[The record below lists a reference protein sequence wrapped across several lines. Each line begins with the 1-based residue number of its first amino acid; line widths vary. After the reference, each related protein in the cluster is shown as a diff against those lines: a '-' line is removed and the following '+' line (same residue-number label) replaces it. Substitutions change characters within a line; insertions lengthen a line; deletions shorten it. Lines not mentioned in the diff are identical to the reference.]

1 MPVYAIGDIEV
12 TDAAGYARYME
23 AVPEIVEKYGGKY
36 LVRGGEAHPL
46 EGDWK
51 PHRIVV
57 LEFPDKPSLMRFYEA
72 HDFAALK
79 AQRQAVSHSRMIA
92 VEGIEEALP
101 DP

>member
-1 MPVYAIGDIEV
+1 V
-12 TDAAGYARYME
+12 TDTAGYTRYME
-23 AVPEIVEKYGGKY
+23 AVPEIVEKYGGRY

-51 PHRIVV
+51 LNRIFV
-57 LEFPDKPSLMRFYEA
+57 LEFPDEPSLMRFYEA

-92 VEGIEEALP
+92 VEGIDEALP
-101 DP
+101 IP